1 MKKLSTQNKKL
12 IITKEMI
19 NTFAPHSKPDLSTA
33 FTKWWMNTRSDGGM
47 RLTPSGYKVL
57 KSMDY
62 DSYKFK
68 VENLMNNKNLFLMD
82 IKLTAP
88 YYIHKLAKVNCNLVM
103 FGSEDAVLLNLYGGD
118 FKSCIDSIR

>member
-1 MKKLSTQNKKL
+1 MRKLSIQNKKL

-19 NTFAPHSKPDLSTA
+19 NTFTTHDMPDLNTA
-33 FTKWWMNTRSDGGM
+33 YTKWWMNTRSDGGM
-47 RLTPSGYKVL
+47 RLTSSGYKVL
-57 KSMDY
+57 KSMGY

-68 VENLMNNKNLFLMD
+68 IENLMSNKNLFLMD

-88 YYIHKLAKVNCNLVM
+88 YYIRKLTKVNCNLIM

-118 FKSCIDSIR
+118 FKSFIDSTR